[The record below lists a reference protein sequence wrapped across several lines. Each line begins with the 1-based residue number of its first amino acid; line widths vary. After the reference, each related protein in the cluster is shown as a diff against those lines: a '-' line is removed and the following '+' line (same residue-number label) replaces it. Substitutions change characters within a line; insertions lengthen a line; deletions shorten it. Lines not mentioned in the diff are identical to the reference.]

1 MDEHT
6 AFHLSNLFRALS
18 DPTRVRL
25 IGLLLEGEQSV
36 GALAGQLGMTESA
49 ISHQLRGLR
58 LQRIVRPRKDGRQVY
73 YCLDDEHVAALFR
86 QGLEH
91 MEHID

>member
-1 MDEHT
+1 MNEHT

-25 IGLLLEGEQSV
+25 ISSLLEGEQSV
-36 GALAGQLGMTESA
+36 GVLAERLGMTESA

-73 YCLDDEHVAALFR
+73 YCLDDEHVVALFR

>member
-25 IGLLLEGEQSV
+25 IALLLEGEQSV
-36 GALAGQLGMTESA
+36 GILAEQLGMTESA

-73 YCLDDEHVAALFR
+73 YCLDDEHVVALFR